1 MWLPYEN
8 AFQIAVVLVVFV
20 VALHRVAQR
29 PDRRGLKIAVTTATE
44 LAVVMVLYGV
54 WQKVRE
60 LAVTKTA
67 GAMENARSLWDFE
80 QRIHMPS
87 ELALQKVFI
96 DNRPIMQFL
105 NVYYGGAHVPAAGA
119 LLIWVFW
126 RHRDRYAAVRN
137 TFALTIAGCITIQA
151 LVPMAPPRFLTDL
164 GFIDAGLKYHLSVY
178 GTGGS
183 GVSNELAAMPSL
195 HVGWCVLVALA
206 VIAIS
211 TSRWKWLILLHP
223 VLTILSITITANHW
237 WLDGVVAV
245 MVLSVAWVL
254 QHFGRLAF
262 DGLLARFPRFVHRGD
277 AIPEPIAVVGP
288 DVVEGQTEDLAEDIE
303 PVTAGRQSS
312 IH

>member
-1 MWLPYEN
+1 MWLPYQN
-8 AFQIAVVLVVFV
+8 AFEIAAVLVVFV
-20 VALHRVAQR
+20 VTLHRVEH
-29 PDRRGLKIAVTTATE
+29 RGVKIAVTTATE
-44 LAVVMVLYGV
+44 LAVVMVLYGI

-60 LAVTKTA
+60 LAVTKTE
-67 GAMENARSLWDFE
+67 GAMENAHSLWNFE
-80 QRIHMPS
+80 RRIHLPS
-87 ELALQKVFI
+87 EVALQKVFI

-119 LLIWVFW
+119 VLIWVFW

-151 LVPMAPPRFLTDL
+151 LVPMAPPRFLRDL

-206 VIAIS
+206 VLAIS
-211 TSRWKWLILLHP
+211 TSTWKWLILLHP

-237 WLDGVVAV
+237 WMDGVVAV
-245 MVLSVAWVL
+245 MVLTVAWAL
-254 QHFGRLAF
+254 QHFGRLAY
-262 DGLLARFPRFVHRGD
+262 DRLLARFPRLVRGAD
-277 AIPEPIAVVGP
+277 ALPQPVAVVGG
-288 DVVEGQTEDLAEDIE
+288 DIVERHAEDLAQGVE
-303 PVTAGRQSS
+303 PIGAGHQRSS
-312 IH
+312 M

>member
-1 MWLPYEN
+1 MWLPYQN
-8 AFQIAVVLVVFV
+8 AFQIAAVLVVLVVT
-20 VALHRVAQR
+20 LHRVEH
-29 PDRRGLKIAVTTATE
+29 RGVKIAVTTATE
-44 LAVVMVLYGV
+44 LAVVMVLYGI

-67 GAMENARSLWDFE
+67 GAMENAHDLWDFE

-87 ELALQKVFI
+87 EVALQKVFI

-164 GFIDAGLKYHLSVY
+164 GFVDAGLKYHLSVY

-223 VLTILSITITANHW
+223 ILTILSITITANHW

-254 QHFGRLAF
+254 QHFGRLAL
-262 DGLLARFPRFVHRGD
+262 DRVLARLPDRVRGADPFPQPV
-277 AIPEPIAVVGP
+277 AIVGG
-288 DVVEGQTEDLAEDIE
+288 DVVEGHAEDLADDVE
-303 PVTAGRQSS
+303 PVTAAREGSS
-312 IH
+312 L

>member
-1 MWLPYEN
+1 MWLPYQN
-8 AFQIAVVLVVFV
+8 AFQIAAVLVVV
-20 VALHRVAQR
+20 VVSLHRVEH
-29 PDRRGLKIAVTTATE
+29 RGVKIAVTTATE
-44 LAVVMVLYGV
+44 LAVVMVLYGI

-67 GAMENARSLWDFE
+67 GAMENAHSLWNFE
-80 QRIHMPS
+80 RRIHLPS
-87 ELALQKVFI
+87 EVALQKVFI
-96 DNRPIMQFL
+96 HNRPIMQFL

-119 LLIWVFW
+119 VLIWVFW

-151 LVPMAPPRFLTDL
+151 LVPMAPPRFLPDL
-164 GFIDAGLKYHLSVY
+164 GFVDAGLLYNLSVY
-178 GTGGS
+178 GRGGS

-206 VIAIS
+206 VLAIS

-237 WLDGVVAV
+237 WMDGVVAV

-262 DGLLARFPRFVHRGD
+262 DRLLARFPRLVRRADSFPQPVTVLG
-277 AIPEPIAVVGP
+277 G
-288 DVVEGQTEDLAEDIE
+288 DVVERHAEDLAQDVE
-303 PVTAGRQSS
+303 PIGASHQGSS
-312 IH
+312 F

>member
-1 MWLPYEN
+1 MWLPYQN
-8 AFQIAVVLVVFV
+8 AFQIAVVLVVLV
-20 VALHRVAQR
+20 VALHRV
-29 PDRRGLKIAVTTATE
+29 DIRGVKIAVTTGTE

-67 GAMENARSLWDFE
+67 GAMENAHRLWDFE
-80 QRIHMPS
+80 QRIHLPS
-87 ELALQKVFI
+87 EVALQKVFI

-211 TSRWKWLILLHP
+211 TSRWKWLIVLHP

-245 MVLSVAWVL
+245 MVLSVAWAL
-254 QHFGRLAF
+254 QHFGRLGL
-262 DGLLARFPRFVHRGD
+262 DRLLARYPRLVRGADPFPQPV
-277 AIPEPIAVVGP
+277 AVVAA
-288 DVVEGQTEDLAEDIE
+288 DVVEGHVEDLAEPVE
-303 PVTAGRQSS
+303 PVAAGRQGSS
-312 IH
+312 L

>member
-1 MWLPYEN
+1 MWLPYQN
-8 AFQIAVVLVVFV
+8 AFQIAVVLVVLV
-20 VALHRVAQR
+20 VALHRV
-29 PDRRGLKIAVTTATE
+29 DNRGVKIAVTTGTE

-67 GAMENARSLWDFE
+67 GAMENAHRLWDFE
-80 QRIHMPS
+80 QRIHLPS
-87 ELALQKVFI
+87 EVALQKVFI

-164 GFIDAGLKYHLSVY
+164 GFVDAGLKYHLSVY

-206 VIAIS
+206 VLAIS
-211 TSRWKWLILLHP
+211 TSRWKWLIVLHP

-245 MVLSVAWVL
+245 MVLSVAWAL
-254 QHFGRLAF
+254 QHFGRLGL
-262 DGLLARFPRFVHRGD
+262 DLLLARYPRLVRGADPFPQPV
-277 AIPEPIAVVGP
+277 AVVAA
-288 DVVEGQTEDLAEDIE
+288 DVIEGHVEDLAEPVE
-303 PVTAGRQSS
+303 PVAAGRQGSS
-312 IH
+312 L

>member
-1 MWLPYEN
+1 MWLPYQN
-8 AFQIAVVLVVFV
+8 AFQIAAVLVVLVVTFQ
-20 VALHRVAQR
+20 RV
-29 PDRRGLKIAVTTATE
+29 DRRWVKITVTTATE

-60 LAVTKTA
+60 LAVTKTV
-67 GAMENARSLWDFE
+67 GATENARSLWDFE
-80 QRIHMPS
+80 QRIHLPS
-87 ELALQKVFI
+87 EVALQKVFI

-164 GFIDAGLKYHLSVY
+164 GFVDAGLKYHLSVY

-211 TSRWKWLILLHP
+211 SSRWKWLILLHP

-245 MVLSVAWVL
+245 MVLSVAWAL
-254 QHFGRLAF
+254 QHFGRLAL
-262 DGLLARFPRFVHRGD
+262 DQLLARLPRVVRRGD
-277 AIPEPIAVVGP
+277 VGPQPIPVVGADIVEGHPEDLTQGVEPI
-288 DVVEGQTEDLAEDIE
+288 
-303 PVTAGRQSS
+303 TACSQGS
-312 IH
+312 IL

>member
-1 MWLPYEN
+1 MWLPYQN
-8 AFQIAVVLVVFV
+8 AFQIAVVLVVLV
-20 VALHRVAQR
+20 VALHRV
-29 PDRRGLKIAVTTATE
+29 DIRGVKIAVTTGTE

-67 GAMENARSLWDFE
+67 GAMENAHRLWDFE
-80 QRIHMPS
+80 QRIHLPS
-87 ELALQKVFI
+87 EVALQKVFI

-164 GFIDAGLKYHLSVY
+164 GFVDAGLKYHLSVY

-206 VIAIS
+206 VLAIS
-211 TSRWKWLILLHP
+211 TSRWKWLIVLHP

-245 MVLSVAWVL
+245 MVLSVAWAL
-254 QHFGRLAF
+254 QHFGRLGL
-262 DGLLARFPRFVHRGD
+262 DLLLARYPRLVRGADPFPQPV
-277 AIPEPIAVVGP
+277 AVVAA
-288 DVVEGQTEDLAEDIE
+288 DVIEGHVEDLAEPVE
-303 PVTAGRQSS
+303 PVAAGRQGSS
-312 IH
+312 L

>member
-8 AFQIAVVLVVFV
+8 AFQIAAVLVVLVV
-20 VALHRVAQR
+20 ALGRVEHRGV
-29 PDRRGLKIAVTTATE
+29 KIAVTTATE

-60 LAVTKTA
+60 LAVTKTV
-67 GAMENARSLWDFE
+67 GAMENAHDLWNFE
-80 QRIHMPS
+80 RRIHLPS
-87 ELALQKVFI
+87 EVALQKVFI

-126 RHRDRYAAVRN
+126 RHRDRYTAVRN

-151 LVPMAPPRFLTDL
+151 LVPMAPPRLLTDL
-164 GFIDAGLKYHLSVY
+164 GFVDAGLKYHLSVY

-223 VLTILSITITANHW
+223 VLTVLSITITANHW

-245 MVLSVAWVL
+245 MVLSVAWAL
-254 QHFGRLAF
+254 QHAGRLA
-262 DGLLARFPRFVHRGD
+262 LNRSLALFPRLLRGTD
-277 AIPEPIAVVGP
+277 SLPQPVAVVST
-288 DVVEGQTEDLAEDIE
+288 DIVERHAEDLTESIE
-303 PVTAGRQSS
+303 PVAAGPQV
-312 IH
+312 

>member
-1 MWLPYEN
+1 MWLPYQN
-8 AFQIAVVLVVFV
+8 AFQIAVVLVVLV
-20 VALHRVAQR
+20 IALHRVEQR
-29 PDRRGLKIAVTTATE
+29 GVKIAVTTARE
-44 LAVVMVLYGV
+44 LALVMVLYGI

-67 GAMENARSLWDFE
+67 GAIENAHSLWDFE

-87 ELALQKVFI
+87 EEALQKVFI
-96 DNRPIMQFL
+96 DNRPVMQFL

-126 RHRDRYAAVRN
+126 RHRDRYSAVRN

-151 LVPMAPPRFLTDL
+151 LVPMAPPRFLPDL

-195 HVGWCVLVALA
+195 HVGWCVLVAIA

-211 TSRWKWLILLHP
+211 TSKWRWLILLHP

-245 MVLSVAWVL
+245 MVLCVAWAL
-254 QHFGRLAF
+254 QHFGRIAATN
-262 DGLLARFPRFVHRGD
+262 LLRRLPRLMGRED
-277 AIPEPIAVVGP
+277 APPQPVAVGGV
-288 DVVEGQTEDLAEDIE
+288 DVVEGDPEDLAECVE
-303 PVTAGRQSS
+303 PVVTGG
-312 IH
+312 